1 MLINVDSS
9 CCERAQNLERTSISI
24 DTRWTSANWNGF
36 DVIKQRTLE
45 TWNTQQTL
53 TIVWIFTHTH
63 RHIDTFTHNCNLE
76 FVGLN
81 GRAQKI
87 AERIYNACMIACVDR
102 VERQRNIFV
111 CVCVSLRAGER
122 GIDKG
127 QLNACM
133 VAYIFELSI
142 TIEKAKQIKNYQTI
156 FLHANIIRMEIN

>member
-53 TIVWIFTHTH
+53 TNVWIFTQTH
-63 RHIDTFTHNCNLE
+63 RHIY
-76 FVGLN
+76 
-81 GRAQKI
+81 AQLQF
-87 AERIYNACMIACVDR
+87 RICWI
-102 VERQRNIFV
+102 ERQSTENCRTNIQCMHDCMCRQSRETEEHFCL
-111 CVCVSLRAGER
+111 CVCEFESRRKSNRQRAT
-122 GIDKG
+122 
-127 QLNACM
+127 QCM
-133 VAYIFELSI
+133 YGCLYIFELSI